1 MDVPM
6 PFGTGEGCRVE
17 RKEAAAGRKAKGE
30 RRKAGAEGDARDDCE
45 RKERARRDNVEGLL
59 VGLDERGL
67 AAIGLESLAG

>member
-1 MDVPM
+1 MKDWM
-6 PFGTGEGCRVE
+6 CQCRS
-17 RKEAAAGRKAKGE
+17 GREKGVGLKGRRRRRGE